1 MERRVLEEDELRT
14 IKVKRNAEGGIDD
27 VVDPL
32 AEDVGEDEEL
42 IIEIPEPESDEY
54 DEDLVGLTPEQLKA
68 ELARREQAE
77 KEAMQKRD
85 ELIKE
90 GQARLSEEDFEG
102 AVAFFEQATLYDS
115 ESEEATRGL
124 WLART
129 RNFTD
134 DAPFYKEE
142 TALLVAQSDDQMKAF
157 LREQVGERLSLKRA
171 ELEEQA
177 APLRERVAEGQNER
191 RGAFQ
196 ANRAYYLLRFSI
208 FAVLAVAFAVGC
220 AVSASFLVRTTG
232 SAPLICLICF
242 AALTLVSLIV
252 TLLFSRKLVVANRL
266 CRANERLSSTEEGA
280 QLEELEQTL
289 DCLKLVLDDHVLDEE

>member
-14 IKVKRNAEGGIDD
+14 IKVKRNAEEGIDD
-27 VVDPL
+27 VLDPL
-32 AEDVGEDEEL
+32 AEEGIEDEEL

-77 KEAMQKRD
+77 REAMQKRD

-90 GQARLSEEDFEG
+90 GQTRLSEEDFEG
-102 AVAFFEQATLYDS
+102 AIAFFEQAVLYDS

-134 DAPFYKEE
+134 DTPFYEEE
-142 TALLVAQSDDQMKAF
+142 TALEVSQANDRTKAF
-157 LREQVGERLSLKRA
+157 LREQVGERLSVKRA
-171 ELEEQA
+171 ELEAQA
-177 APLRERVAEGQNER
+177 APLREKVTEGQNAR

-196 ANRAYYLLRFSI
+196 ENRKYYLLRFSI
-208 FAVLAVAFAVGC
+208 FTALAVAFAVGC
-220 AVSASFLVRTTG
+220 AVSASYLVRTTG
-232 SAPLICLICF
+232 SAPLVCLICF
-242 AALTLVSLIV
+242 AALTFVSLIV
-252 TLLFSRKLVVANRL
+252 ALLFSRKLVVAVRL

-280 QLEELEQTL
+280 KLEELERTL
-289 DCLKLVLDDHVLDEE
+289 GCLKSVLDDPE